1 MVVVVMVGL
10 IFVVLD
16 VFYLL
21 FQFYKF
27 GVYDE
32 FNCFL
37 GQVDYFLVVVGYG
50 LMDGKKYW
58 IVKNRYI
65 FFIQN
70 VLFVI
75 YKVFFNE
82 YVVQVFWLF
91 VYIILR
97 NQIFFLIN
105 GKRFV

>member
-32 FNCFL
+32 FNCFF

-75 YKVFFNE
+75 YKVCLMNVLFRFFSYLCN
-82 YVVQVFWLF
+82 
-91 VYIILR
+91 
-97 NQIFFLIN
+97 
-105 GKRFV
+105 

>member
-75 YKVFFNE
+75 YNVFLMNM
-82 YVVQVFWLF
+82 LF
-91 VYIILR
+91 R
-97 NQIFFLIN
+97 FFGYLCI
-105 GKRFV
+105 